1 MILLT
6 YLPVDKS
13 SFYAPMYSATM
24 EGDEYIPDYETNSTK
39 PPKGWWKKELDRKRG
54 RNRPRDTMSLEQFMG
69 EMNQR

>member
-1 MILLT
+1 
-6 YLPVDKS
+6 
-13 SFYAPMYSATM
+13 MYSAIM

>member
-13 SFYAPMYSATM
+13 SFYAPMYSAIM

-39 PPKGWWKKELDRKRG
+39 PPKCWWKKELDRKRG
-54 RNRPRDTMSLEQFMG
+54 RNRPRDTISLDEFVK
-69 EMNQR
+69 NVKSK